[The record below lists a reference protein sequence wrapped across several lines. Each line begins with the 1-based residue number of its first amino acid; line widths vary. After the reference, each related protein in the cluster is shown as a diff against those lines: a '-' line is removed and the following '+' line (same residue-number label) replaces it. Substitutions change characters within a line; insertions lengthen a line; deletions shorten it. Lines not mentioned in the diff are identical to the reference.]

1 MRYYNLEYSQ
11 LNIDKKYN
19 DILHQIEQ
27 KQLISRYSRDK
38 QSFFRFHSFQ
48 IKEML
53 CEAGKL
59 YEIYIYYLLKESL
72 LFDDI
77 ENDVT
82 VSCNG
87 NPFTSEIDIIL
98 TKGYDS
104 LFVECKAT
112 TNLIN
117 EYYEKLNNIVNRYGN
132 QTKAVIIT
140 DSLEKKKDC
149 PYGIQTFNRGELD
162 NIAAKLLKIMKE
174 GK

>member
-1 MRYYNLEYSQ
+1 MGVQ
-11 LNIDKKYN
+11 
-19 DILHQIEQ
+19 
-27 KQLISRYSRDK
+27 
-38 QSFFRFHSFQ
+38 
-48 IKEML
+48 
-53 CEAGKL
+53 
-59 YEIYIYYLLKESL
+59 KESL

-112 TNLIN
+112 TDLIN